1 MTRRTRITLAA
12 AAGLMLSLDALGA
25 VLLVPPAL
33 RSLDSGRARSWL
45 QTSSRVS
52 RALSRAA
59 LVVEKSAVATL
70 ADRIERRAPDFER
83 PMAFAALIPEARA
96 TEVAAAKAEG
106 AARRT
111 LIRHRRQHLRLVT
124 WSGACC
130 GKMETTLTQ

>member
-33 RSLDSGRARSWL
+33 RSLDSGRARSLL
-45 QTSSRVS
+45 QTTFRVS

-59 LVVEKSAVATL
+59 LVVEKNA
-70 ADRIERRAPDFER
+70 
-83 PMAFAALIPEARA
+83 
-96 TEVAAAKAEG
+96 
-106 AARRT
+106 
-111 LIRHRRQHLRLVT
+111 HRRQRLRLVT

-130 GKMETTLTQ
+130 GKTETTLTQ